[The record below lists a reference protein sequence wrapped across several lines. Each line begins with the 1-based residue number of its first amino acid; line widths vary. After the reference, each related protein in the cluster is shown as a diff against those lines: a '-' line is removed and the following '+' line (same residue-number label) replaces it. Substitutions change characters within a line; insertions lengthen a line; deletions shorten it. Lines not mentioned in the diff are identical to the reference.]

1 MCHAAQLAMRLL
13 GPTLLLLSVVT
24 RTHEIF
30 FSLFAS
36 NCTEAAV
43 PLEVCRM
50 RRLCEPR
57 TRLDCGPGP
66 EEGGGGGLLLLA
78 VLGLQLPGE
87 RQSKC
92 HVATSARCHLEPAC
106 SKQSVKRTVCH

>member
-1 MCHAAQLAMRLL
+1 MCDAAQLAMRLL
-13 GPTLLLLSVVT
+13 GPTLLLLSIVT

-36 NCTEAAV
+36 HCTEVPV

-57 TRLDCGPGP
+57 TRLDCGPVP
-66 EEGGGGGLLLLA
+66 EEGEAGGLLA

-87 RQSKC
+87 RRQSKC
-92 HVATSARCHLEPAC
+92 HVVTSARCHLEPAC
-106 SKQSVKRTVCH
+106 SIQSVKRTVCH